1 MAGCDSEIYRVDT
14 LTVDGDV
21 IPIEDGS
28 ATLEGAAGFETEAV
42 LAASGDDATTRKRVA
57 RVIKAKIL
65 FTVGV
70 TPDKYSGVCNAQL
83 VMTNL
88 HTGQRVRAGKCR
100 FKSMGEIGNGAVD
113 IEFNALQAYQW
124 L

>member
-1 MAGCDSEIYRVDT
+1 MAGCDSELFRVDS

-21 IPIEDGS
+21 LPIEDGS
-28 ATLEGAAGFETEAV
+28 ATLQGVADFETEAV
-42 LAASGDDATTRKRVA
+42 LAGTGDDATTRKRVA

-65 FTVGV
+65 FGVSV
-70 TPDKYSGVCNAQL
+70 TPDQYTKVCNAQM
-83 VMTNL
+83 VCTNL

-100 FKSMGEIGNGAVD
+100 FKSMGEVGNGAVD
-113 IEFNALQAYQW
+113 IEFNVLQPYQW